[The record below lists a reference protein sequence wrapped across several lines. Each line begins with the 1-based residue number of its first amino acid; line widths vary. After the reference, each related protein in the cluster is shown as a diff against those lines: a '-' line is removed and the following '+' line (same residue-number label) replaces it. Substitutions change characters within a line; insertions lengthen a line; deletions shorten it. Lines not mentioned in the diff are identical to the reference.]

1 MTPRVLLLHND
12 PTEASRLAEVLKR
25 AGYETDVH
33 SGADLP
39 THELFHQPPSLL
51 IVAEGT
57 RGCSVETLARELKTH
72 PLLGRLPVLVLV
84 RDVRV
89 GDVDWSALAVED
101 YITVPYSPEEVVRR
115 VRLSLSRMTR
125 SLDANPLTGL
135 PGNTSILHETTRRI
149 ESGLP
154 FALAY
159 LDIDNFKSFNDRY
172 GYSRGDEVLV
182 VTCRLLT
189 TVVHEHEGPAGFV
202 GHVGGDDFVFMA
214 TPSAVD
220 GICQTVI
227 KRFDLV
233 IPDFYDEE
241 DRAHGYIDSV
251 DRRGNHEQFPFM
263 TLSIAVVTN
272 EARPITHPGDIS
284 RIVSQIKKDVKAMKG
299 SNYLRDRRVA

>member
-1 MTPRVLLLHND
+1 MSQRILLLHND
-12 PTEASRLAEVLKR
+12 PTEASRLGEVLKR
-25 AGYETDVH
+25 AGFDV
-33 SGADLP
+33 DLHAGGGLP
-39 THELFHQPPSLL
+39 MHELFHQPPSLL
-51 IVAEGT
+51 IVAEGA
-57 RGCSVETLARELKTH
+57 RGCSVETLARDLKAD

-115 VRLSLSRMTR
+115 VKLSLSRMTR

-172 GYSRGDEVLV
+172 GYARGDEVLV
-182 VTCRLLT
+182 VACRLLT

-202 GHVGGDDFVFMA
+202 GHVGGDDFVFM
-214 TPSAVD
+214 TSPSGVD
-220 GICQTVI
+220 TICQTVI

-241 DRAHGYIDSV
+241 DRA
-251 DRRGNHEQFPFM
+251 RG
-263 TLSIAVVTN
+263 
-272 EARPITHPGDIS
+272 
-284 RIVSQIKKDVKAMKG
+284 
-299 SNYLRDRRVA
+299 